1 VGGGVRGRGGGVR
14 GGNGGYLFERVVS
27 FHWRGGG
34 ELKLRWHTYVVQYCR
49 MVTHEPEEG
58 TDSASAGSLPDLGR
72 PFCFLQYIIKVKERI
87 QSYSMMGK

>member
-1 VGGGVRGRGGGVR
+1 MRGRGGGVR

-72 PFCFLQYIIKVKERI
+72 GLFVKFKYCKHWSILQ
-87 QSYSMMGK
+87 